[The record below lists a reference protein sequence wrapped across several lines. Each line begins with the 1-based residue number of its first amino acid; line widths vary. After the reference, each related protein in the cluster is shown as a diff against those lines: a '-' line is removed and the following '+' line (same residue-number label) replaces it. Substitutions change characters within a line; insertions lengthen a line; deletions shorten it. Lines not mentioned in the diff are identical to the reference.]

1 MRQWRDNGDNAFM
14 QSTDPV
20 EPLAHSRLD
29 VPIAHPCGTVLEL
42 SWTLSATLG
51 AVIRD
56 QVNIEAV

>member
-1 MRQWRDNGDNAFM
+1 MRQWHDNGDNAFM

-29 VPIAHPCGTVLEL
+29 APIAHPCGTVLGL
-42 SWTLSATLG
+42 SWTLN